1 MFEMILPNDGDLFK
15 NIYLKVIS
23 ERNTNRNNT

>member
-15 NIYLKVIS
+15 DLYLKVIS
-23 ERNTNRNNT
+23 ERKRNTNNT